1 MCIVLNSSLNIFVKP
16 MVSPYPFQNEISNVT
31 PKLNKIDKSKCVN
44 VIKDI
49 AIQLV
54 EFELKME
61 EEYIVVNLIN
71 TLIMQKMFDLP
82 SLVI

>member
-1 MCIVLNSSLNIFVKP
+1 MD
-16 MVSPYPFQNEISNVT
+16 SPYPFQNEMSNVT
-31 PKLNKIDKSKCVN
+31 PNLNKIDKSKCVN
-44 VIKDI
+44 IIKDI

-61 EEYIVVNLIN
+61 EECIVVNLTN
-71 TLIMQKMFDLP
+71 TLIMQNMFDLP